1 MFGRKVL
8 AWMLAV
14 SMMLGSM
21 PVGLADGEQNNVTAA
36 VSEEAVHTEG
46 DTAGVS
52 GPEAGRDEQNP
63 ESNEA
68 DGGET
73 VDEASA
79 VNEAA
84 QPSVS
89 TDMPAGGAGES
100 GQKEELSDSEGQPEN
115 QEENQEENQ
124 SGEQTDTKELP
135 ETREEDSSEGET
147 APDETEVALE
157 NSVEEETVSD
167 EPETGAEELNEN
179 ESASDTPAVDS
190 EEQTEVGTE
199 SDEPED
205 GSDDTTEGDT
215 ASNDP
220 EVGSED
226 QAED

>member
-73 VDEASA
+73 VDEASE
-79 VNEAA
+79 EA
-84 QPSVS
+84 S
-89 TDMPAGGAGES
+89 T
-100 GQKEELSDSEGQPEN
+100 
-115 QEENQEENQ
+115 Q
-124 SGEQTDTKELP
+124 SRFK
-135 ETREEDSSEGET
+135 RR
-147 APDETEVALE
+147 
-157 NSVEEETVSD
+157 
-167 EPETGAEELNEN
+167 
-179 ESASDTPAVDS
+179 
-190 EEQTEVGTE
+190 
-199 SDEPED
+199 
-205 GSDDTTEGDT
+205 
-215 ASNDP
+215 
-220 EVGSED
+220 
-226 QAED
+226 